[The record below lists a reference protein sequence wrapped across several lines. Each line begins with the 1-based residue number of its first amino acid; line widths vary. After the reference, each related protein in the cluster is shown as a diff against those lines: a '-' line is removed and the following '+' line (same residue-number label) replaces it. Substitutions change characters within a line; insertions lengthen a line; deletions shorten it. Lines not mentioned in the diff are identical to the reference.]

1 MKTKMHNGSRL
12 LSLLLAVV
20 LVFTLTVPALAAE
33 KPQDMNLRIAVMSD
47 LHYLSP
53 DMIAD
58 TEDFEHAFNSDR
70 KLLKESSSVLHEML
84 ERVRADKPDI
94 LLVSGDL
101 TKDGEQ
107 ECHAALAKQLQQLQ
121 QDVPGLKIYVI
132 NGNHDIRNYNAK
144 NFNTADGKAV
154 PATRTHPEDF
164 KRIYDFVYSDPT
176 VIATFTPAA
185 GNEAGSLSYVARPVE
200 GLTVIAMDTC
210 RYSSDNTSNGDDEHE
225 TSGAISADLEKW
237 VIEQTAAAKARGD
250 LVIGL
255 EHHGLVPHFDV
266 EPTILPMY
274 LVNGYERIAQEY
286 ADAGMSAV
294 FTGHMHAVDIAAMT
308 TKAGNTFYDIE
319 TGSALTYPCPIR
331 FVDLRRSTVGGE
343 TNTYMS
349 VSTKTHIGPI
359 NYTDPATGVAYVI
372 DDLTEYAREFGF
384 STAMLKTVAG
394 DFVKSFFG
402 KYLPNDTWP
411 VTKIIENIDKI
422 IEDVASIPVAEG
434 NNLLDFA
441 NWIYRCNLA
450 GEDDGNYPAWVQSGI
465 DQLKS
470 GALLDQV
477 LDIVAKDAFGR
488 GSVLFTKFQGLFTKY
503 LKSQLNDLLVKIVV
517 SMSVDNNCPDDND
530 KTILLEG
537 SNAQVRLLPVTG
549 SSAATTQAYVQGDTA
564 TVFLTSRQLRAA
576 TGAQSG
582 VAVTVDATDPAVG
595 TVVLAGRSIANACD
609 AGAAALQVKFR
620 SGTVTLDARALAAL
634 DLHKDVAVSLAS
646 GASLNAAQQRA
657 LGSQA
662 AAATLANA
670 SVLVDG
676 AAASCPAGSVR
687 AAVAVNAAND
697 LTAWSLADDGSI
709 SAVGGV
715 YDAGQQTYAFD
726 VVNGV
731 TAIARFPF
739 TDVVAGT
746 WYYGAAAYAYNNGL
760 FAGMTPTTFAPNAT
774 MTRAM
779 LVSVLWRLAGAPAP
793 KAPNTFVDV
802 PDGAWYTDAVTWA
815 AENGVVSGIGGSR
828 FDPSGFV
835 TREQTAEI
843 LYNYAHSKGYDV
855 SARADLTAFPDA
867 ASVSGWAE
875 EALSWANAAGLIN
888 GTVRDGQT
896 ILDPQGRRKKSRTQ
910 PATAIIGSGR
920 TYKGFLIKS
929 AAPAWAVSAQTTR
942 RQYRS

>member
-154 PATRTHPEDF
+154 PATRTEPEDF

-176 VIATFTPAA
+176 VLATFTPAEGNKA
-185 GNEAGSLSYVARPVE
+185 GGLSYVARPVE

-266 EPTILPMY
+266 QPTILPMY

-286 ADAGMSAV
+286 ADAGMSVV

-319 TGSALTYPCPIR
+319 TGSALTYPCPVR

-359 NYTDPATGVAYVI
+359 HYTDPATGVAYVI

-384 STAMLKTVAG
+384 TTAMLKTVAG
-394 DFVKSFFG
+394 DFIKSFFG

-411 VTKIIENIDKI
+411 VTKIVANIDQI
-422 IEDVASIPVAEG
+422 IDDVAAIPIAEG

-662 AAATLANA
+662 TAATLANA

-687 AAVAVNAAND
+687 AAVAVNAADD

-867 ASVSGWAE
+867 GSVSGWAE

-896 ILDPQGRRKKSRTQ
+896 ILDPQGSASR
-910 PATAIIGSGR
+910 
-920 TYKGFLIKS
+920 
-929 AAPAWAVSAQTTR
+929 AQVAMILMN
-942 RQYRS
+942 YVEHVVNA

>member
-154 PATRTHPEDF
+154 PATRTEPEDF

-176 VIATFTPAA
+176 VLATFTPAEGNKA
-185 GNEAGSLSYVARPVE
+185 GGLSYVARPVE

-266 EPTILPMY
+266 QPTILPMY

-286 ADAGMSAV
+286 ADAGMSVV

-319 TGSALTYPCPIR
+319 TGSALTYPCPVR

-359 NYTDPATGVAYVI
+359 HYTDPATGVAYVI

-384 STAMLKTVAG
+384 TTDMLKTVAG

-411 VTKIIENIDKI
+411 VTKIVANIDQI
-422 IEDVASIPVAEG
+422 IDDVAAVPIAEG

-687 AAVAVNAAND
+687 AAVAVNAADD

-709 SAVGGV
+709 SAVSGA

-896 ILDPQGRRKKSRTQ
+896 ILDPQGSASR
-910 PATAIIGSGR
+910 
-920 TYKGFLIKS
+920 
-929 AAPAWAVSAQTTR
+929 AQVAMILMN
-942 RQYRS
+942 YVEHVVNA

>member
-154 PATRTHPEDF
+154 PATRTEPEDF

-176 VIATFTPAA
+176 VLATFTPAEGNKA
-185 GNEAGSLSYVARPVE
+185 GGLSYVARPVE

-210 RYSSDNTSNGDDEHE
+210 RYSADNTSNGDDEHE

-266 EPTILPMY
+266 QPTILPMY

-286 ADAGMSAV
+286 ADAGMSVV

-319 TGSALTYPCPIR
+319 TGSALTYPCPVR

-359 NYTDPATGVAYVI
+359 HYTDPATGVAYVI

-384 STAMLKTVAG
+384 TTAMLKTVAG

-411 VTKIIENIDKI
+411 VTKIVANIDQI
-422 IEDVASIPVAEG
+422 IDDVAAVPIAEG

-687 AAVAVNAAND
+687 AAVAVNAADD

-896 ILDPQGRRKKSRTQ
+896 ILDPQGSASR
-910 PATAIIGSGR
+910 
-920 TYKGFLIKS
+920 
-929 AAPAWAVSAQTTR
+929 AQVAMILMN
-942 RQYRS
+942 YVEHVVNA

>member
-144 NFNTADGKAV
+144 NFNTPDGKAV
-154 PATRTHPEDF
+154 PATRTEPEDF
-164 KRIYDFVYSDPT
+164 KQIYDFVYSDPT
-176 VIATFTPAA
+176 VIATFTPAEGNKA
-185 GNEAGSLSYVARPVE
+185 GGLSYVARPVE

-266 EPTILPMY
+266 QPTILPMY

-286 ADAGMSAV
+286 ADAGMSVV

-308 TKAGNTFYDIE
+308 TAAGNTFYDIE
-319 TGSALTYPCPIR
+319 TGSALTYPCPVR

-359 NYTDPATGVAYVI
+359 HYTDPATGAAYVI

-384 STAMLKTVAG
+384 TTDMLKTVAG

-411 VTKIIENIDKI
+411 VTKIIANIDQI
-422 IEDVASIPVAEG
+422 IDDVAAVPIAEG

-634 DLHKDVAVSLAS
+634 DLHKDVAVSLAG

-687 AAVAVNAAND
+687 AAVAVNAADD

-709 SAVGGV
+709 SAVGGA

-731 TAIARFPF
+731 MAIARFPF

-855 SARADLTAFPDA
+855 SVRADLTVFPDA
-867 ASVSGWAE
+867 GSVSGWAE
-875 EALSWANAAGLIN
+875 KALSWANAAGLIN

-896 ILDPQGRRKKSRTQ
+896 ILDPQGSASR
-910 PATAIIGSGR
+910 
-920 TYKGFLIKS
+920 
-929 AAPAWAVSAQTTR
+929 AQVAMILMN
-942 RQYRS
+942 YVEHVVNA

>member
-164 KRIYDFVYSDPT
+164 KDIYDFVYSDPT
-176 VIATFTPAA
+176 VIATFTPAEGKKA
-185 GNEAGSLSYVARPVE
+185 GYMSYVARPVE
-200 GLTVIAMDTC
+200 GLTIIAMDTC
-210 RYSSDNTSNGDDEHE
+210 RYSVDNTDNGADEHE

-286 ADAGMSAV
+286 ADAGMSVV

-308 TKAGNTFYDIE
+308 TQAGNTLYDIE

-331 FVDLRRSTVGGE
+331 FVDLRRSTAGGE
-343 TNTYMS
+343 TSTCMS
-349 VSTKTHIGPI
+349 VSTKTHIGDI
-359 NYTDPATGVAYVI
+359 RYTDPATGTAHVI
-372 DDLTEYAREFGF
+372 DDLTEYARAFGF
-384 STAMLKTVAG
+384 TTDMLKTVAG

-411 VTKIIENIDKI
+411 VTKIVENIGQI
-422 IEDVASIPVAEG
+422 IDDVAAIPIAEG
-434 NNLLDFA
+434 NDLLDFA
-441 NWIYRCNLA
+441 NWIYQCNLA
-450 GEDDGNYPAWVQSGI
+450 GEDDGNYPAWVQSGVN
-465 DQLKS
+465 QLKS

-477 LDIVAKDAFGR
+477 LDIVARDAFGR

-537 SNAQVRLLPVTG
+537 SSAQVRLLPVSG
-549 SSAATTQAYVQGDTA
+549 SSAAATQAYVQDGTA
-564 TVFLTSRQLRAA
+564 TVFLTSRQLRTA
-576 TGAQSG
+576 TNAQSG
-582 VAVTVDATDPAVG
+582 ATVTVNATDPAVG
-595 TVVLAGRSIANACD
+595 TVVLSGRSIANARE
-609 AGAAALQVKFR
+609 AGVAALQVQFK
-620 SGTVTLDARALAAL
+620 SGTVAFDASALAAL
-634 DLHKDVAVSLAS
+634 DLHKDVTVSLAS
-646 GASLNAAQQRA
+646 GASLNAAQRRA
-657 LGSQA
+657 LGKQA
-662 AAATLANA
+662 DSA
-670 SVLVDG
+670 VL
-676 AAASCPAGSVR
+676 AAASVTVDGTAAKYPAGSVR
-687 AAVAVNAAND
+687 AAVAVNAADD
-697 LTAWSLADDGSI
+697 LTAWNLAEDGAI
-709 SAVGGV
+709 SALGGA
-715 YDAGQQTYAFD
+715 YNAAQQTYSFN

-731 TAIARFPF
+731 TALASFPF
-739 TDVVAGT
+739 TDVPAGA

-760 FAGMTPTTFAPNAT
+760 FSGASATTFAPDQTTN
-774 MTRAM
+774 RAM
-779 LVSVLWRLAGAPAP
+779 LVTVLWSLAGKPAP
-793 KAPNTFVDV
+793 KGVNTFSDV
-802 PDGAWYTDAVTWA
+802 PNGTWYTDAVTWA
-815 AENGVVSGIGGSR
+815 AENGVVTGVGGGR
-828 FDPSGFV
+828 FDPNGAV
-835 TREQTAEI
+835 TREQTALI

-855 SARADLTAFPDA
+855 SARADLSAFPDA
-867 ASVSGWAE
+867 GSVSGWAKD
-875 EALSWANAAGLIN
+875 ALSWANAAGLIQ
-888 GTVRDGQT
+888 GTVYGSRT
-896 ILDPQGRRKKSRTQ
+896 ILDPQGSASRAQ
-910 PATAIIGSGR
+910 VAAILRG
-920 TYKGFLIKS
+920 YVEHVVN
-929 AAPAWAVSAQTTR
+929 A
-942 RQYRS
+942 

>member
-121 QDVPGLKIYVI
+121 QDIPGLKIYVI

-144 NFNTADGKAV
+144 NFNTPDGKAV

-200 GLTVIAMDTC
+200 GLTIVAMDTC
-210 RYSSDNTSNGDDEHE
+210 RYSKENTSNGTDEHE

-319 TGSALTYPCPIR
+319 TGSALTYPCPVR
-331 FVDLRRSTVGGE
+331 FVDLRRTTVGGE

-359 NYTDPATGVAYVI
+359 HYTDPATGVAYVI

-384 STAMLKTVAG
+384 TTAMLKTVAG

-488 GSVLFTKFQGLFTKY
+488 GSVLLTKFQGLFTKY

-564 TVFLTSRQLRAA
+564 TVFLTSRQLRTA

-687 AAVAVNAAND
+687 AAVAVNAADD

-709 SAVGGV
+709 SAVGGA

-867 ASVSGWAE
+867 GSVSGWAE
-875 EALSWANAAGLIN
+875 KALSWANAAGLIN

-896 ILDPQGRRKKSRTQ
+896 ILDPQGSASR
-910 PATAIIGSGR
+910 
-920 TYKGFLIKS
+920 
-929 AAPAWAVSAQTTR
+929 AQVAMILMN
-942 RQYRS
+942 YVEHVVNA

>member
-154 PATRTHPEDF
+154 PATRTEPEDF
-164 KRIYDFVYSDPT
+164 KQIYDFVYSDPT
-176 VIATFTPAA
+176 VIATFTPAEGNKA
-185 GNEAGSLSYVARPVE
+185 GGLSYVARPVE

-266 EPTILPMY
+266 QPTILPMY

-286 ADAGMSAV
+286 ADAGMSVV

-308 TKAGNTFYDIE
+308 TAAGNTFYDIE
-319 TGSALTYPCPIR
+319 TGSALTYPCPVR

-359 NYTDPATGVAYVI
+359 HYTDPATGVAHVI

-384 STAMLKTVAG
+384 TTDMLKTVAG

-411 VTKIIENIDKI
+411 VTKIIANIDQI
-422 IEDVASIPVAEG
+422 IDDVAAIPIAEG

-517 SMSVDNNCPDDND
+517 SMSVDNSCSDDND

-687 AAVAVNAAND
+687 AAVAVNAADD

-709 SAVGGV
+709 SAVGGA

-855 SARADLTAFPDA
+855 SARADLTVFPDA
-867 ASVSGWAE
+867 GSVSGWAE
-875 EALSWANAAGLIN
+875 KALSWANAAGLIN

-896 ILDPQGRRKKSRTQ
+896 ILDPQGSASR
-910 PATAIIGSGR
+910 
-920 TYKGFLIKS
+920 
-929 AAPAWAVSAQTTR
+929 AQVAMILMN
-942 RQYRS
+942 YVEHVVNA

>member
-20 LVFTLTVPALAAE
+20 LVLTLTVPALAAE

-70 KLLKESSSVLHEML
+70 KLLKESSSVLREML

-107 ECHAALAKQLQQLQ
+107 ECHAALAKQLQQRQ
-121 QDVPGLKIYVI
+121 QDIPGLKIYVI

-144 NFNTADGKAV
+144 NFNTPDGKAV

-411 VTKIIENIDKI
+411 VTKIVANIDQI
-422 IEDVASIPVAEG
+422 IDDVAAVPIAEG

-450 GEDDGNYPAWVQSGI
+450 GEDDGNYPAWVQSGM
-465 DQLKS
+465 DQLRS

-488 GSVLFTKFQGLFTKY
+488 SSVLFTKFQGLFTKY
-503 LKSQLNDLLVKIVV
+503 LKGQLNDLLVKIVV

-564 TVFLTSRQLRAA
+564 TVFLTSRQLRTA

-662 AAATLANA
+662 ATATLANT

-687 AAVAVNAAND
+687 AAVAVNAADD

-709 SAVGGV
+709 SAVSGA

-896 ILDPQGRRKKSRTQ
+896 ILDPQGSASR
-910 PATAIIGSGR
+910 
-920 TYKGFLIKS
+920 
-929 AAPAWAVSAQTTR
+929 AQVAMILMN
-942 RQYRS
+942 YVEHVVNA

>member
-154 PATRTHPEDF
+154 PATRTEPEDF

-176 VIATFTPAA
+176 VLATFTPAEGNKA
-185 GNEAGSLSYVARPVE
+185 GGLSYVARPVE

-266 EPTILPMY
+266 QPTILPMY

-286 ADAGMSAV
+286 ADAGMSVV

-359 NYTDPATGVAYVI
+359 HYTDPATGVAHVI

-384 STAMLKTVAG
+384 TTAMLKTVAG
-394 DFVKSFFG
+394 DFIKSFFG

-411 VTKIIENIDKI
+411 VTKIIANIDQI
-422 IEDVASIPVAEG
+422 IDDVAAVPIAEG

-450 GEDDGNYPAWVQSGI
+450 GEDDGNYPAWVQSGV

-687 AAVAVNAAND
+687 AAVAVNAADD

-709 SAVGGV
+709 SAVGGA

-867 ASVSGWAE
+867 GSVSGWAE

-896 ILDPQGRRKKSRTQ
+896 ILDPQGSASR
-910 PATAIIGSGR
+910 
-920 TYKGFLIKS
+920 
-929 AAPAWAVSAQTTR
+929 AQVAMILMN
-942 RQYRS
+942 YVEHVVNA

>member
-58 TEDFEHAFNSDR
+58 TEDFEHALNSDR
-70 KLLKESSSVLHEML
+70 KLLKEGSSALREMFKQ
-84 ERVRADKPDI
+84 VRADKPDI

-154 PATRTHPEDF
+154 PATRTEPEDF

-176 VIATFTPAA
+176 VLATFTPAEGNKA
-185 GNEAGSLSYVARPVE
+185 GGLSYVARPVE

-237 VIEQTAAAKARGD
+237 VIEQTTAAKARGD

-266 EPTILPMY
+266 QPTILPMY

-286 ADAGMSAV
+286 ADAGMSVV

-319 TGSALTYPCPIR
+319 TGSALTYPCPVR

-359 NYTDPATGVAYVI
+359 HYTDPATGVAYVI

-384 STAMLKTVAG
+384 TTAMLKTVAG

-411 VTKIIENIDKI
+411 VTKIVANIDQI
-422 IEDVASIPVAEG
+422 IDDVAAVPIAEG

-687 AAVAVNAAND
+687 AAVAVNAADD

-709 SAVGGV
+709 SAVSGA

-867 ASVSGWAE
+867 GSVSGWAE

-896 ILDPQGRRKKSRTQ
+896 ILDPQGSASR
-910 PATAIIGSGR
+910 
-920 TYKGFLIKS
+920 
-929 AAPAWAVSAQTTR
+929 AQVAMILMN
-942 RQYRS
+942 YVEHVVNA

>member
-154 PATRTHPEDF
+154 PATRTEPEDF
-164 KRIYDFVYSDPT
+164 KQIYDFVYSDPT
-176 VIATFTPAA
+176 VIATFTPAEGNKA
-185 GNEAGSLSYVARPVE
+185 GGLSYVARPVE

-237 VIEQTAAAKARGD
+237 VIEQTTAAKARGD

-266 EPTILPMY
+266 QPTILPMY

-286 ADAGMSAV
+286 ADAGMSVV

-308 TKAGNTFYDIE
+308 TAAGNTFYDIE
-319 TGSALTYPCPIR
+319 TGSALTYPCPVR

-359 NYTDPATGVAYVI
+359 HYTDPATGVAYVI

-384 STAMLKTVAG
+384 TTAMLKTVAG

-411 VTKIIENIDKI
+411 VTKIVANIDQI
-422 IEDVASIPVAEG
+422 IDDVAAVPIAEG

-662 AAATLANA
+662 ATATLANA

-687 AAVAVNAAND
+687 AAVAVNAADD

-709 SAVGGV
+709 SAVGGA

-779 LVSVLWRLAGAPAP
+779 LVSVLWRLAGEPAP

-867 ASVSGWAE
+867 GSVSGWAE

-896 ILDPQGRRKKSRTQ
+896 ILDPQGSASR
-910 PATAIIGSGR
+910 
-920 TYKGFLIKS
+920 
-929 AAPAWAVSAQTTR
+929 AQVAMILMN
-942 RQYRS
+942 YVEHVVNA

>member
-154 PATRTHPEDF
+154 PATRTEPEDF

-176 VIATFTPAA
+176 VLATFTPAEGNKA
-185 GNEAGSLSYVARPVE
+185 GGLSYVARPVE

-210 RYSSDNTSNGDDEHE
+210 RYSADNTSNGDDEHE

-266 EPTILPMY
+266 QPTILPMY

-286 ADAGMSAV
+286 ADAGMSVV

-319 TGSALTYPCPIR
+319 TGSALTYPCPVR

-359 NYTDPATGVAYVI
+359 HYTDPATGVAYVI

-384 STAMLKTVAG
+384 TTAMLKTVAG

-411 VTKIIENIDKI
+411 VTKIIANIDQI
-422 IEDVASIPVAEG
+422 IDDVAAVPIAEG

-595 TVVLAGRSIANACD
+595 TVVLAGRSIANARD

-657 LGSQA
+657 LGSQV
-662 AAATLANA
+662 AAATLARA
-670 SVLVDG
+670 SVTVDG

-687 AAVAVNAAND
+687 AAVAVNAADD

-709 SAVGGV
+709 SAVGGA

-896 ILDPQGRRKKSRTQ
+896 ILDPQGSASR
-910 PATAIIGSGR
+910 
-920 TYKGFLIKS
+920 
-929 AAPAWAVSAQTTR
+929 AQVAMILMN
-942 RQYRS
+942 YVEHVVNA

>member
-154 PATRTHPEDF
+154 PATRTEPEDF
-164 KRIYDFVYSDPT
+164 KQIYDFVYSDPT
-176 VIATFTPAA
+176 VIATFTPVEGNKA
-185 GNEAGSLSYVARPVE
+185 GGLSYVARPVE
-200 GLTVIAMDTC
+200 GLTIIAMDTC

-266 EPTILPMY
+266 QPTILPMY

-286 ADAGMSAV
+286 ADAGMSVV

-308 TKAGNTFYDIE
+308 TAAGNTFYDIE
-319 TGSALTYPCPIR
+319 TGSALTYPCPVR

-384 STAMLKTVAG
+384 TTAMLKTVAG

-411 VTKIIENIDKI
+411 VTKIVANIDQI
-422 IEDVASIPVAEG
+422 IDDVAAIPIAEG

-662 AAATLANA
+662 ATATLANA

-687 AAVAVNAAND
+687 AAVAVNAADD

-709 SAVGGV
+709 SAVGGA

-779 LVSVLWRLAGAPAP
+779 LVSVLWRLAGEPAP

-896 ILDPQGRRKKSRTQ
+896 ILDPQGSASR
-910 PATAIIGSGR
+910 
-920 TYKGFLIKS
+920 
-929 AAPAWAVSAQTTR
+929 AQVAMILMN
-942 RQYRS
+942 YVEHVVNA

>member
-144 NFNTADGKAV
+144 NFNTPDGKAV

-319 TGSALTYPCPIR
+319 TGSALTYPCPVR

-359 NYTDPATGVAYVI
+359 HYTDPATGVAYVI

-384 STAMLKTVAG
+384 TTAMLKTVAG
-394 DFVKSFFG
+394 DFIKSFFG

-411 VTKIIENIDKI
+411 VTKIIANIDQI
-422 IEDVASIPVAEG
+422 IDDVAAVPIAEG

-450 GEDDGNYPAWVQSGI
+450 GEDDGNYPAWVQSGV

-687 AAVAVNAAND
+687 AAVAVNAADD

-709 SAVGGV
+709 SAVGGA

-779 LVSVLWRLAGAPAP
+779 LVSVLWRLAGEPAP

-896 ILDPQGRRKKSRTQ
+896 ILDPQGSASR
-910 PATAIIGSGR
+910 
-920 TYKGFLIKS
+920 
-929 AAPAWAVSAQTTR
+929 AQVAMILMN
-942 RQYRS
+942 YVEHVVNA

>member
-107 ECHAALAKQLQQLQ
+107 ECHAALAEQLQQLQ
-121 QDVPGLKIYVI
+121 QDIPGLKIYVI

-154 PATRTHPEDF
+154 PATRTEPEDF
-164 KRIYDFVYSDPT
+164 KQIYDFVYSDPT
-176 VIATFTPAA
+176 VIATFTPAEGNKA
-185 GNEAGSLSYVARPVE
+185 GGLSYVARPVE
-200 GLTVIAMDTC
+200 GLTIIAMDTC

-266 EPTILPMY
+266 QPTILPMY

-286 ADAGMSAV
+286 ADAGMSVV

-319 TGSALTYPCPIR
+319 TGSALTYPCPVR

-359 NYTDPATGVAYVI
+359 HYTDPATGVAYVI

-384 STAMLKTVAG
+384 TTDMLKTVAG
-394 DFVKSFFG
+394 DFIKSFFG

-411 VTKIIENIDKI
+411 VTKIIANIDQI
-422 IEDVASIPVAEG
+422 IDDVAAIPIAEG

-634 DLHKDVAVSLAS
+634 DLHKDVAVSLAG

-687 AAVAVNAAND
+687 AAVAVNAADD

-709 SAVGGV
+709 SAVGGA
-715 YDAGQQTYAFD
+715 YDARQQTYAFD

-760 FAGMTPTTFAPNAT
+760 FAGMTPTIFAPNAT

-779 LVSVLWRLAGAPAP
+779 LVSVLWRLAGEPAP

-815 AENGVVSGIGGSR
+815 AENGVVFGIGGSR

-867 ASVSGWAE
+867 GSVSGWAE

-896 ILDPQGRRKKSRTQ
+896 ILDPQGSASR
-910 PATAIIGSGR
+910 
-920 TYKGFLIKS
+920 
-929 AAPAWAVSAQTTR
+929 AQVAMILMN
-942 RQYRS
+942 YVEHVVNA

>member
-70 KLLKESSSVLHEML
+70 KLLKESSSVLREML

-121 QDVPGLKIYVI
+121 QDIPGLKIYVI

-266 EPTILPMY
+266 QPTILPMY

-286 ADAGMSAV
+286 ADAGMSVV

-319 TGSALTYPCPIR
+319 TGSALTYPCPVR

-359 NYTDPATGVAYVI
+359 HYTDPATGVAHVI

-384 STAMLKTVAG
+384 TTAMLKTVAG
-394 DFVKSFFG
+394 DFIKSFFG

-422 IEDVASIPVAEG
+422 IDDVAAVPIAEG

-687 AAVAVNAAND
+687 AAVAVNAADD

-709 SAVGGV
+709 SAVGGA

-779 LVSVLWRLAGAPAP
+779 LVSVLWRLAGEPAP

-867 ASVSGWAE
+867 GSVSGWAE

-896 ILDPQGRRKKSRTQ
+896 ILDPQGSASR
-910 PATAIIGSGR
+910 
-920 TYKGFLIKS
+920 
-929 AAPAWAVSAQTTR
+929 AQVAMILMN
-942 RQYRS
+942 YVEHVVNA

>member
-121 QDVPGLKIYVI
+121 QDIPGLKIYVI

-144 NFNTADGKAV
+144 NFNAPDGKAV

-200 GLTVIAMDTC
+200 GLTIVAMDTC

-286 ADAGMSAV
+286 ADAGMSVV

-308 TKAGNTFYDIE
+308 TAAGNTFYDIE
-319 TGSALTYPCPIR
+319 TGSALTYPCPVR

-359 NYTDPATGVAYVI
+359 HYTDPATGVAYVI

-384 STAMLKTVAG
+384 TTAMLKTVAG
-394 DFVKSFFG
+394 DFIKSFFG
-402 KYLPNDTWP
+402 KCLPNDTWP
-411 VTKIIENIDKI
+411 VTKIIANIDQI
-422 IEDVASIPVAEG
+422 IDDVAAVPIAEG

-687 AAVAVNAAND
+687 AAVAVNAADD

-709 SAVGGV
+709 SAVGGA

-875 EALSWANAAGLIN
+875 KALSWANAAGLIN

-896 ILDPQGRRKKSRTQ
+896 ILDPQGSASR
-910 PATAIIGSGR
+910 
-920 TYKGFLIKS
+920 
-929 AAPAWAVSAQTTR
+929 AQVAMILMN
-942 RQYRS
+942 YVEHVVNA

>member
-70 KLLKESSSVLHEML
+70 KLLKESSSVLREML

-154 PATRTHPEDF
+154 PATRTEPEDF

-176 VIATFTPAA
+176 VLATFTPAEGNKA
-185 GNEAGSLSYVARPVE
+185 GGLSYVARPVE

-266 EPTILPMY
+266 QPTILPMY

-286 ADAGMSAV
+286 ADAGMSVV

-319 TGSALTYPCPIR
+319 TGSALTYPCPVR

-359 NYTDPATGVAYVI
+359 HYTDPATGVAYVI

-384 STAMLKTVAG
+384 TTAMLKTVAG

-411 VTKIIENIDKI
+411 VTKIVANIDQI
-422 IEDVASIPVAEG
+422 IDDVAAIPIAEG

-646 GASLNAAQQRA
+646 GASLNAVQQRA

-662 AAATLANA
+662 ATATLANA

-687 AAVAVNAAND
+687 AAVAVNAADD

-709 SAVGGV
+709 SAVGGA

-774 MTRAM
+774 MTRGM
-779 LVSVLWRLAGAPAP
+779 LVSVLWRLAGEPAP
-793 KAPNTFVDV
+793 KTPNTFVDV

-815 AENGVVSGIGGSR
+815 AENGVASGIGGSR

-867 ASVSGWAE
+867 GSVSGWAE
-875 EALSWANAAGLIN
+875 EALSWANAADLIN

-896 ILDPQGRRKKSRTQ
+896 ILDPQGSASR
-910 PATAIIGSGR
+910 
-920 TYKGFLIKS
+920 
-929 AAPAWAVSAQTTR
+929 AQVAMILMN
-942 RQYRS
+942 YVEHVVNA

>member
-1 MKTKMHNGSRL
+1 MNHSKRIGSRL
-12 LSLLLAVV
+12 LSLLLAVALV
-20 LVFTLTVPALAAE
+20 LALSVPAFAA
-33 KPQDMNLRIAVMSD
+33 QDSHSGADTGTLKIAVMSD
-47 LHYLSP
+47 DHYLSP
-53 DMIAD
+53 SMIRDTAD
-58 TEDFEHAFNSDR
+58 YTTALNSDR
-70 KLLKESSSVLHEML
+70 KMFAESDAILRTML
-84 ERVRADKPDI
+84 DAVRQDKPDV
-94 LLVSGDL
+94 LLISGDL

-107 ECHAALAKQLQQLQ
+107 ECHKALAKALQQLQ
-121 QDVPGLKIYVI
+121 RDVPGLKVYVI
-132 NGNHDIRNYNAK
+132 NGNHDIRNADAL

-154 PATRTHPEDF
+154 PATRTDPEDF
-164 KRIYDFVYSDPT
+164 KRIYDFIYSDPT
-176 VIATFTPAA
+176 VIATYTPPA
-185 GNEAGSLSYVARPVE
+185 GKEAGGLSYVARPADGYTLV
-200 GLTVIAMDTC
+200 VIDTG
-210 RYSSDNTSNGDDEHE
+210 RYSSDNTSTGKNEHE
-225 TSGAISADLEKW
+225 TSGAISADLEQW
-237 VIEQTAAAKARGD
+237 VIDQIKAAKARGD
-250 LVIGL
+250 VVLGMQ
-255 EHHGLVPHFDV
+255 HHGLVAHFDV
-266 EPTILPMY
+266 QPTILPMY
-274 LVNGYERIAQEY
+274 LVNDYERLSQEY
-286 ADAGMSAV
+286 ADAGMSV
-294 FTGHMHAVDIAAMT
+294 MFTGHSHAVDIASAT
-308 TKAGNTFYDIE
+308 TVAGNTIYDIE
-319 TGSALTYPCPIR
+319 TGSGLTYPSPLR
-331 FVDLRRSTVGGE
+331 FVELRRSADATV
-343 TNTYMS
+343 
-349 VSTKTHIGPI
+349 VSTGVRTHFGPI
-359 NYTDPATGVAYVI
+359 HYTDPLTGTAKTI
-372 DDLTEYAREFGF
+372 DDLTEYGRAHGF
-384 STAMLKTVAG
+384 TTDMLKTVAG
-394 DFVKSFFG
+394 SFVKSFFG
-402 KYLPNDTWP
+402 KFLPNDTWP
-411 VTKIIENIDKI
+411 VTKIIANIDQI
-422 IEDVASIPVAEG
+422 IDDVAAVPIAEG

-441 NWIYRCNLA
+441 NWIYQCNLA
-450 GEDDGNYPAWVQSGI
+450 GEDDGNYPAWVQSGV

-477 LDIVAKDAFGR
+477 LDIVARDTFGC
-488 GSVLFTKFQGLFTKY
+488 GSVLFTKFQGLFTRY

-517 SMSVDNNCPDDND
+517 SMSVDNNCADDND
-530 KTILLEG
+530 MTFLIANSG
-537 SNAQVRLLPVTG
+537 DAQIRLLPVSG
-549 SSAATTQAYVQGDTA
+549 SSAATTQAYVQGSTA

-634 DLHKDVAVSLAS
+634 DLHKDVAVSLT

-657 LGSQA
+657 LGTQA
-662 AAATLANA
+662 GSAVLANA

-687 AAVAVNAAND
+687 AAVAVNAADD

-709 SAVGGV
+709 SAVGGA

-779 LVSVLWRLAGAPAP
+779 LVSVLWRLAGEPAP

-867 ASVSGWAE
+867 GSVSGWAE

-896 ILDPQGRRKKSRTQ
+896 ILDPQGSASR
-910 PATAIIGSGR
+910 
-920 TYKGFLIKS
+920 
-929 AAPAWAVSAQTTR
+929 AQVAMILMN
-942 RQYRS
+942 YVEHVVNA

>member
-154 PATRTHPEDF
+154 PATRTEPEDF
-164 KRIYDFVYSDPT
+164 KQIYDFVYSDPT
-176 VIATFTPAA
+176 VLATFTPAEGNKA
-185 GNEAGSLSYVARPVE
+185 GGLSYVARPVE

-266 EPTILPMY
+266 QPTILPMY

-286 ADAGMSAV
+286 ADAGMSVV

-308 TKAGNTFYDIE
+308 TATGNTFYDIE
-319 TGSALTYPCPIR
+319 TGSALTYPCPVR
-331 FVDLRRSTVGGE
+331 FVDLRRTTVGGE

-359 NYTDPATGVAYVI
+359 HYTDPATGVAYVI

-384 STAMLKTVAG
+384 TTAMLKTVAG
-394 DFVKSFFG
+394 DFIKSFFG

-411 VTKIIENIDKI
+411 VTKIVANIDQI
-422 IEDVASIPVAEG
+422 IDDVAAVPIAEG

-620 SGTVTLDARALAAL
+620 SGMVTLDARALAAL

-662 AAATLANA
+662 ATATLANA

-687 AAVAVNAAND
+687 AAVAVNAADD

-709 SAVGGV
+709 SAVGGA

-779 LVSVLWRLAGAPAP
+779 LVSVLWRLAGEPAP

-867 ASVSGWAE
+867 GSVSGWAE

-896 ILDPQGRRKKSRTQ
+896 ILDPQGSASR
-910 PATAIIGSGR
+910 
-920 TYKGFLIKS
+920 
-929 AAPAWAVSAQTTR
+929 AQVAMILMN
-942 RQYRS
+942 YVEHVVNA

>member
-58 TEDFEHAFNSDR
+58 TEDFEHALNSDR

-121 QDVPGLKIYVI
+121 QDIPGLKIYVI

-154 PATRTHPEDF
+154 LATRTEPEDF

-176 VIATFTPAA
+176 VIATFTPAEGNKA
-185 GNEAGSLSYVARPVE
+185 GGLSYVARPVE

-210 RYSSDNTSNGDDEHE
+210 RYSSDNTSIGDDEHE

-286 ADAGMSAV
+286 ADAGMSVV

-308 TKAGNTFYDIE
+308 TAAGNTFYDIE
-319 TGSALTYPCPIR
+319 TGSALTYPCPVR

-359 NYTDPATGVAYVI
+359 HYTDPATGVAYVI

-384 STAMLKTVAG
+384 TTDMLKTVAG

-411 VTKIIENIDKI
+411 VTKIIANIDQI
-422 IEDVASIPVAEG
+422 IDDVAAVPIAEG

-662 AAATLANA
+662 ATATLANA

-687 AAVAVNAAND
+687 AAVAVNAADD

-709 SAVGGV
+709 SAVGGA

-779 LVSVLWRLAGAPAP
+779 LVSVLWRLAGEPAP

-867 ASVSGWAE
+867 GSVSGWAE

-896 ILDPQGRRKKSRTQ
+896 ILDPQGSASR
-910 PATAIIGSGR
+910 
-920 TYKGFLIKS
+920 
-929 AAPAWAVSAQTTR
+929 AQVAMILMN
-942 RQYRS
+942 YVEHVVNA

>member
-154 PATRTHPEDF
+154 PATRTEPEDF

-176 VIATFTPAA
+176 VLATFTPAEGNKA
-185 GNEAGSLSYVARPVE
+185 GGLSYVARPVE

-210 RYSSDNTSNGDDEHE
+210 RYSADNTSNGDDEHE

-266 EPTILPMY
+266 QPTILPMY

-286 ADAGMSAV
+286 ADAGMSVV

-308 TKAGNTFYDIE
+308 TKAGNTLYDIE
-319 TGSALTYPCPIR
+319 TGSALTYPCPVR

-359 NYTDPATGVAYVI
+359 HYTDPATGVAYVI

-384 STAMLKTVAG
+384 TTAMLKTVAG

-411 VTKIIENIDKI
+411 VTKIIANIDQI
-422 IEDVASIPVAEG
+422 IDDVAAVPIAEG

-687 AAVAVNAAND
+687 AAVAVNAADD
-697 LTAWSLADDGSI
+697 LTAWSHADDGSI
-709 SAVGGV
+709 SAVSGA

-896 ILDPQGRRKKSRTQ
+896 ILDPQGSASR
-910 PATAIIGSGR
+910 
-920 TYKGFLIKS
+920 
-929 AAPAWAVSAQTTR
+929 AQVAMILMN
-942 RQYRS
+942 YVEHVVNA

>member
-121 QDVPGLKIYVI
+121 QDIPGLKIYVI

-144 NFNTADGKAV
+144 NFNTPDGKAV
-154 PATRTHPEDF
+154 PATRTEPEDF
-164 KRIYDFVYSDPT
+164 KQIYDFVYSDPT
-176 VIATFTPAA
+176 VIATFTPAEGNKA
-185 GNEAGSLSYVARPVE
+185 GGLSYVARPVE

-210 RYSSDNTSNGDDEHE
+210 RYSSDNTSIGDDEHE

-266 EPTILPMY
+266 QPTILPMY

-286 ADAGMSAV
+286 ADAGMSVV

-308 TKAGNTFYDIE
+308 TAAGNTFYDIE
-319 TGSALTYPCPIR
+319 TGSALTYPCPVR

-359 NYTDPATGVAYVI
+359 HYTDPATGVAYVI

-384 STAMLKTVAG
+384 TTDMLKTVAG
-394 DFVKSFFG
+394 DFIKSFFG
-402 KYLPNDTWP
+402 KYLPNNTWP
-411 VTKIIENIDKI
+411 VTKIIANIDQI
-422 IEDVASIPVAEG
+422 IDDVAAIPIAEG

-634 DLHKDVAVSLAS
+634 DLHKDVTVSLAS

-687 AAVAVNAAND
+687 AAVAVNAADD

-709 SAVGGV
+709 SAVGGA

-779 LVSVLWRLAGAPAP
+779 LVSVLWRLAGEPAP

-867 ASVSGWAE
+867 GSVSGWAE

-896 ILDPQGRRKKSRTQ
+896 ILDPQGSASR
-910 PATAIIGSGR
+910 
-920 TYKGFLIKS
+920 
-929 AAPAWAVSAQTTR
+929 AQVAMILMN
-942 RQYRS
+942 YVEHVVNA

>member
-70 KLLKESSSVLHEML
+70 KLLKESSSVLREML

-154 PATRTHPEDF
+154 PATRTEPEDF

-176 VIATFTPAA
+176 VLATFTPAEGNKA
-185 GNEAGSLSYVARPVE
+185 GGLSYVARPVE

-266 EPTILPMY
+266 QPTILPMY

-286 ADAGMSAV
+286 ADAGMSVV

-319 TGSALTYPCPIR
+319 TGSALTYPCPVR

-359 NYTDPATGVAYVI
+359 HYTDPATGVAYVI

-384 STAMLKTVAG
+384 TTAMLKTVAG

-411 VTKIIENIDKI
+411 VTKIVANIDQI
-422 IEDVASIPVAEG
+422 IDDVAAIPIAEG

-530 KTILLEG
+530 KTILLES

-564 TVFLTSRQLRAA
+564 TVFLTSRQLRTA
-576 TGAQSG
+576 TDAQSD

-595 TVVLAGRSIANACD
+595 TVVLASRSIANARD

-620 SGTVTLDARALAAL
+620 SGTVTLDARALATL
-634 DLHKDVAVSLAS
+634 DLHKDVAVSLAG

-687 AAVAVNAAND
+687 AAVAVNAADD

-709 SAVGGV
+709 SAVGGA

-779 LVSVLWRLAGAPAP
+779 LVSVLWRLAGEPAP

-867 ASVSGWAE
+867 GSVSGWAE

-896 ILDPQGRRKKSRTQ
+896 ILDPQGSASR
-910 PATAIIGSGR
+910 
-920 TYKGFLIKS
+920 
-929 AAPAWAVSAQTTR
+929 AQVAMILMN
-942 RQYRS
+942 YVEHVVNA

>member
-1 MKTKMHNGSRL
+1 MKTRMHNGSRL

-20 LVFTLTVPALAAE
+20 LVFTLTVPALAAD

-58 TEDFEHAFNSDR
+58 TADFEHALNSDR
-70 KLLKESSSVLHEML
+70 KLLKESSAILYEKF
-84 ERVRADKPDI
+84 EQVRADKPDI

-154 PATRTHPEDF
+154 PATRTEPEDF

-176 VIATFTPAA
+176 VIATFTPAEGNKA
-185 GNEAGSLSYVARPVE
+185 GGLSYVARPVE

-266 EPTILPMY
+266 QPTILPMY

-286 ADAGMSAV
+286 ADAGMSVV

-319 TGSALTYPCPIR
+319 TGSALTYPCPVR

-359 NYTDPATGVAYVI
+359 HYTDPATGVAYVI

-384 STAMLKTVAG
+384 TTAMLKTVAG

-411 VTKIIENIDKI
+411 VTKIVANIDQI
-422 IEDVASIPVAEG
+422 IDDVAAVPIAEG

-595 TVVLAGRSIANACD
+595 TVILAGRSIANACD

-687 AAVAVNAAND
+687 AAVAVNAADD

-709 SAVGGV
+709 SAVSGA

-867 ASVSGWAE
+867 GSVSGWAE

-896 ILDPQGRRKKSRTQ
+896 ILDPQGSASR
-910 PATAIIGSGR
+910 
-920 TYKGFLIKS
+920 
-929 AAPAWAVSAQTTR
+929 AQVAMILMN
-942 RQYRS
+942 YVEHVVNA

>member
-144 NFNTADGKAV
+144 NFNTPDGKAV
-154 PATRTHPEDF
+154 PATRTEPEDF
-164 KRIYDFVYSDPT
+164 KQIYDFVYSDPT
-176 VIATFTPAA
+176 VIATFTPAEGNKA
-185 GNEAGSLSYVARPVE
+185 GGLSYVARPVE
-200 GLTVIAMDTC
+200 GLTIIAMDTC
-210 RYSSDNTSNGDDEHE
+210 RYSKENTSNGDDEHE

-266 EPTILPMY
+266 QPTILPMY

-286 ADAGMSAV
+286 ADAGMSVV

-308 TKAGNTFYDIE
+308 TAAGNTFYDIE
-319 TGSALTYPCPIR
+319 TGSALTYPCPVR

-359 NYTDPATGVAYVI
+359 HYTDPATGVAYVI

-384 STAMLKTVAG
+384 TTDMLKTVAG
-394 DFVKSFFG
+394 DFIKSFFG

-411 VTKIIENIDKI
+411 VTKIIANIDQI
-422 IEDVASIPVAEG
+422 IDDVAAVPIAEG

-549 SSAATTQAYVQGDTA
+549 SSAAITQAYVQGDTA
-564 TVFLTSRQLRAA
+564 TVFLTSRQLRTA

-634 DLHKDVAVSLAS
+634 DLHKDVAVSLAG

-662 AAATLANA
+662 ATATLANA

-687 AAVAVNAAND
+687 AAVAVNAADD

-709 SAVGGV
+709 SAVGGA

-779 LVSVLWRLAGAPAP
+779 LVSVLWRLAGEPAP

-867 ASVSGWAE
+867 GSVSGWAE

-896 ILDPQGRRKKSRTQ
+896 ILDPQGSASR
-910 PATAIIGSGR
+910 
-920 TYKGFLIKS
+920 
-929 AAPAWAVSAQTTR
+929 AQVAMILMN
-942 RQYRS
+942 YVEHVVNA

>member
-154 PATRTHPEDF
+154 PATRTEPEDF

-176 VIATFTPAA
+176 VIATFTPAEGNKA
-185 GNEAGSLSYVARPVE
+185 GGLSYVARPVE

-210 RYSSDNTSNGDDEHE
+210 RYSSDNTSIGDDEHE

-266 EPTILPMY
+266 QPTILPMY

-286 ADAGMSAV
+286 ADAGMSVV

-308 TKAGNTFYDIE
+308 TASGNTFYDIE
-319 TGSALTYPCPIR
+319 TGSALTYPCPVR

-359 NYTDPATGVAYVI
+359 HYTDPATGVAYVI

-384 STAMLKTVAG
+384 TTAMLKTVAG

-411 VTKIIENIDKI
+411 VTKIVANIDQI
-422 IEDVASIPVAEG
+422 IDDVAAIPIAEG

-450 GEDDGNYPAWVQSGI
+450 GEDDGNYPAWVQSGV

-662 AAATLANA
+662 ATATLANA

-687 AAVAVNAAND
+687 AAVAVNAADD

-709 SAVGGV
+709 SAVGGA

-779 LVSVLWRLAGAPAP
+779 LVSVLWRLAGEPAP

-867 ASVSGWAE
+867 GSVSGWAE

-896 ILDPQGRRKKSRTQ
+896 ILDPQGSASR
-910 PATAIIGSGR
+910 
-920 TYKGFLIKS
+920 
-929 AAPAWAVSAQTTR
+929 AQVAMILMN
-942 RQYRS
+942 YVEHVVNA

>member
-121 QDVPGLKIYVI
+121 QDIPGLKIYVI

-144 NFNTADGKAV
+144 NFNTPDGKAV

-384 STAMLKTVAG
+384 TTAMLKTVAG

-411 VTKIIENIDKI
+411 VTKIVANIDQI
-422 IEDVASIPVAEG
+422 IDDVAAVPIAEG

-477 LDIVAKDAFGR
+477 LNIVAKDAFGR

-549 SSAATTQAYVQGDTA
+549 SSVATTQAYVQGDTA

-687 AAVAVNAAND
+687 AAVAVNAADD
-697 LTAWSLADDGSI
+697 LTAWSLAENGTI
-709 SAVGGV
+709 SAVGGA

-779 LVSVLWRLAGAPAP
+779 LVSVLWRLAGEPAP
-793 KAPNTFVDV
+793 KTPNTFVDV

-867 ASVSGWAE
+867 GSVSGWAE

-896 ILDPQGRRKKSRTQ
+896 ILDPQGSASR
-910 PATAIIGSGR
+910 
-920 TYKGFLIKS
+920 
-929 AAPAWAVSAQTTR
+929 AQVAMILMN
-942 RQYRS
+942 YVEHVVNA

>member
-20 LVFTLTVPALAAE
+20 LVLTLTVPALAAE

-70 KLLKESSSVLHEML
+70 KLLKESSSVLREML

-121 QDVPGLKIYVI
+121 QDIPGLKIYVI

-144 NFNTADGKAV
+144 NFNTPDGKAV

-200 GLTVIAMDTC
+200 GLTIVAMDTC
-210 RYSSDNTSNGDDEHE
+210 RYSKENTSNGTDEHE

-411 VTKIIENIDKI
+411 VTKIVANIDQI
-422 IEDVASIPVAEG
+422 IDDVAAVPIAEG

-450 GEDDGNYPAWVQSGI
+450 GEDDGNYPAWVQSGM
-465 DQLKS
+465 DQLRS

-488 GSVLFTKFQGLFTKY
+488 SSVLFTKFQGLFTKY
-503 LKSQLNDLLVKIVV
+503 LKGQLNDLLVKIVV

-657 LGSQA
+657 LGTQA
-662 AAATLANA
+662 ATATLANA

-687 AAVAVNAAND
+687 AAVAVNAADD

-709 SAVGGV
+709 SAVGGA

-779 LVSVLWRLAGAPAP
+779 LVSVLWRLAGEPAP

-843 LYNYAHSKGYDV
+843 LYNYAHGKGYDV

-867 ASVSGWAE
+867 ASVSGWAKN
-875 EALSWANAAGLIN
+875 ALSWANAAGLIN

-896 ILDPQGRRKKSRTQ
+896 ILDPQGSASR
-910 PATAIIGSGR
+910 
-920 TYKGFLIKS
+920 
-929 AAPAWAVSAQTTR
+929 AQVAMILMN
-942 RQYRS
+942 YVEHVVNA

>member
-121 QDVPGLKIYVI
+121 QDIPGLKIYVI

-144 NFNTADGKAV
+144 NFNTPDGKAV

-488 GSVLFTKFQGLFTKY
+488 GSVLLTKFQGLFTKY
-503 LKSQLNDLLVKIVV
+503 LKGQLNDLLVKIVV

-662 AAATLANA
+662 ATATLANA

-687 AAVAVNAAND
+687 AAVAVNAADD

-709 SAVGGV
+709 SAVAGA

-896 ILDPQGRRKKSRTQ
+896 ILDPQGSASR
-910 PATAIIGSGR
+910 
-920 TYKGFLIKS
+920 
-929 AAPAWAVSAQTTR
+929 AQVAMILMN
-942 RQYRS
+942 YVEHVVNA

>member
-154 PATRTHPEDF
+154 PATRTEPEDF

-176 VIATFTPAA
+176 VLATFTPAEGNKA
-185 GNEAGSLSYVARPVE
+185 GGLSYVARPVE

-266 EPTILPMY
+266 QPTILPMY

-286 ADAGMSAV
+286 ADAGMSVV

-319 TGSALTYPCPIR
+319 TGSALTYPCPVR

-359 NYTDPATGVAYVI
+359 HYTDPATGVAYVI

-384 STAMLKTVAG
+384 TTAMLKTVAG

-411 VTKIIENIDKI
+411 VTKIVANIDQI
-422 IEDVASIPVAEG
+422 IDDVAAVPIAEG

-687 AAVAVNAAND
+687 AAVAVNAADD

-709 SAVGGV
+709 SAVGGA

-896 ILDPQGRRKKSRTQ
+896 ILDPQGSASR
-910 PATAIIGSGR
+910 
-920 TYKGFLIKS
+920 
-929 AAPAWAVSAQTTR
+929 AQVAMILMN
-942 RQYRS
+942 YVEHVVNA

>member
-1 MKTKMHNGSRL
+1 MNHSKRIGSRL
-12 LSLLLAVV
+12 LSLLLAVALV
-20 LVFTLTVPALAAE
+20 LALSVPAFAA
-33 KPQDMNLRIAVMSD
+33 QDSHSGADTGTLKIAVMSD
-47 LHYLSP
+47 DHYLSP
-53 DMIAD
+53 SMIRDTAD
-58 TEDFEHAFNSDR
+58 YTTALNSDR
-70 KLLKESSSVLHEML
+70 KMFAESDAILRTML
-84 ERVRADKPDI
+84 DAVRQDKPDV
-94 LLVSGDL
+94 LLISGDL

-107 ECHAALAKQLQQLQ
+107 ECHKALAKALQQLQ
-121 QDVPGLKIYVI
+121 RDVPGLKVYVI
-132 NGNHDIRNYNAK
+132 NGNHDIRNADAL

-154 PATRTHPEDF
+154 PATRTDPEDF
-164 KRIYDFVYSDPT
+164 KRIYDFIYSDPT
-176 VIATFTPAA
+176 VIATYTPPA
-185 GNEAGSLSYVARPVE
+185 GKEAGGLSYVARPAD
-200 GLTVIAMDTC
+200 GYTLIAIDTG
-210 RYSSDNTSNGDDEHE
+210 RYSSDNTSTGKNEHE
-225 TSGAISADLEKW
+225 TSGAISAELEQW
-237 VIEQTAAAKARGD
+237 VIAQIKAAKARGD
-250 LVIGL
+250 VVLGMQ
-255 EHHGLVPHFDV
+255 HHGLIAHFDV
-266 EPTILPMY
+266 QPTILPMY
-274 LVNGYERIAQEY
+274 LVNNYEQLTQEY
-286 ADAGMSAV
+286 ADAGMSV
-294 FTGHMHAVDIAAMT
+294 MFTGHSHAVDIASAT
-308 TKAGNTFYDIE
+308 TAAGNTIYDIE
-319 TGSALTYPCPIR
+319 TGSGLTYPSPLR
-331 FVDLRRSTVGGE
+331 FVELRRSADATV
-343 TNTYMS
+343 
-349 VSTKTHIGPI
+349 VSTGVRTHFGPVR
-359 NYTDPATGVAYVI
+359 YTDPLTGTAKTI
-372 DDLTEYAREFGF
+372 DDLTEYGRAHGF
-384 STAMLKTVAG
+384 TTDMLKTVAG
-394 DFVKSFFG
+394 SFVKSFFG
-402 KYLPNDTWP
+402 KFLPNDTWP
-411 VTKIIENIDKI
+411 VTKIIANIDQI
-422 IEDVASIPVAEG
+422 IDDVAAVPIAEG
-434 NNLLDFA
+434 NDLLDFA
-441 NWIYRCNLA
+441 NWIYQCNLA
-450 GEDDGNYPAWVQSGI
+450 GEDDGNYPAWVQSGV
-465 DQLKS
+465 DRLKS

-477 LDIVAKDAFGR
+477 LDIVAEDTFGC
-488 GSVLFTKFQGLFTKY
+488 GSVLFTKFQGLFTRY

-530 KTILLEG
+530 MTFLIANSG
-537 SNAQVRLLPVTG
+537 DAQVRLLPVTG
-549 SSAATTQAYVQGDTA
+549 SSAANTQAYVQGDTA

-576 TGAQSG
+576 TDAQSG

-595 TVVLAGRSIANACD
+595 TVVLASRSIANARD

-634 DLHKDVAVSLAS
+634 DLHKDVAVSLAG

-687 AAVAVNAAND
+687 AAVAVNAADD

-709 SAVGGV
+709 SAVGGA

-731 TAIARFPF
+731 MAIARFPF

-855 SARADLTAFPDA
+855 SVRADLTVFPDA
-867 ASVSGWAE
+867 GSVSGWAE
-875 EALSWANAAGLIN
+875 KALSWANAAGLIN

-896 ILDPQGRRKKSRTQ
+896 ILDPQGSASR
-910 PATAIIGSGR
+910 
-920 TYKGFLIKS
+920 
-929 AAPAWAVSAQTTR
+929 AQVAMILMN
-942 RQYRS
+942 YVEHVVNV

>member
-154 PATRTHPEDF
+154 PATRTEPEDF

-176 VIATFTPAA
+176 VLATFTPAEGNKA
-185 GNEAGSLSYVARPVE
+185 GGLSYVARPVE

-266 EPTILPMY
+266 QPTILPMY

-286 ADAGMSAV
+286 ADAGMSVV

-319 TGSALTYPCPIR
+319 TGSALTYPCPVR

-359 NYTDPATGVAYVI
+359 HYTDPATGVAYVI

-384 STAMLKTVAG
+384 TTAMLKTVAG
-394 DFVKSFFG
+394 DFIKSFFG

-411 VTKIIENIDKI
+411 VTKIVANIDQI
-422 IEDVASIPVAEG
+422 IDDVAAIPIAEG

-595 TVVLAGRSIANACD
+595 TVVLAGRSIANARD

-634 DLHKDVAVSLAS
+634 DLHKDVAVSLAG

-687 AAVAVNAAND
+687 AAVAVNAADD

-709 SAVGGV
+709 SAVGGA

-843 LYNYAHSKGYDV
+843 LYNYAHNKGYDV

-896 ILDPQGRRKKSRTQ
+896 ILDPQGSASR
-910 PATAIIGSGR
+910 
-920 TYKGFLIKS
+920 
-929 AAPAWAVSAQTTR
+929 AQVAMILMN
-942 RQYRS
+942 YVEHVVNA

>member
-70 KLLKESSSVLHEML
+70 KLLKESSSVLREML

-121 QDVPGLKIYVI
+121 QDIPGLKIYVI

-144 NFNTADGKAV
+144 NFNTPDGKAV

-200 GLTVIAMDTC
+200 GLTIVAMDTC
-210 RYSSDNTSNGDDEHE
+210 RYSKENTSNGTDEHE

-411 VTKIIENIDKI
+411 VTKIIANIDQI
-422 IEDVASIPVAEG
+422 IDDVAAVPIAEG

-450 GEDDGNYPAWVQSGI
+450 GEDDGNYPAWVQSGM
-465 DQLKS
+465 DQLRS

-488 GSVLFTKFQGLFTKY
+488 SSVLFTKFQGLFTKY

-537 SNAQVRLLPVTG
+537 SNAQVRLLPVAG
-549 SSAATTQAYVQGDTA
+549 SNAATTQAYVQGDTA

-582 VAVTVDATDPAVG
+582 VAVTVDATDSAVG

-687 AAVAVNAAND
+687 AAVAVNAADD

-709 SAVGGV
+709 SAVSGA

-896 ILDPQGRRKKSRTQ
+896 ILDPQGSASR
-910 PATAIIGSGR
+910 
-920 TYKGFLIKS
+920 
-929 AAPAWAVSAQTTR
+929 AQVAMILMN
-942 RQYRS
+942 YVEHVVNA

>member
-154 PATRTHPEDF
+154 PATRTEPEDF

-176 VIATFTPAA
+176 VLATFTPAEGNKA
-185 GNEAGSLSYVARPVE
+185 GGLSYVARPVE

-266 EPTILPMY
+266 QPTILPMY

-286 ADAGMSAV
+286 ADAGMSVV

-372 DDLTEYAREFGF
+372 DDLTEYARKFGF
-384 STAMLKTVAG
+384 TTAMLKTVAG

-411 VTKIIENIDKI
+411 VTKIVANIDQI
-422 IEDVASIPVAEG
+422 IDDVAAVPIAEG

-576 TGAQSG
+576 TGAQPG

-620 SGTVTLDARALAAL
+620 SGTVTLDARVLAAL

-662 AAATLANA
+662 ATATLANA

-687 AAVAVNAAND
+687 AAVAVNAADD

-709 SAVGGV
+709 SAVGGA

-779 LVSVLWRLAGAPAP
+779 LVSVLWRLAGEPAP
-793 KAPNTFVDV
+793 KTPNTFVDV

-867 ASVSGWAE
+867 GSVSGWAE

-888 GTVRDGQT
+888 GTVRGGQT
-896 ILDPQGRRKKSRTQ
+896 ILDPQGSASR
-910 PATAIIGSGR
+910 
-920 TYKGFLIKS
+920 
-929 AAPAWAVSAQTTR
+929 AQVAMILMN
-942 RQYRS
+942 YVEHVVNA

>member
-154 PATRTHPEDF
+154 PATRTEPEDF

-176 VIATFTPAA
+176 VLATFTPAEGNKA
-185 GNEAGSLSYVARPVE
+185 GGLSYVARPVE

-266 EPTILPMY
+266 QPTILPMY

-286 ADAGMSAV
+286 ADAGMSVV
-294 FTGHMHAVDIAAMT
+294 FTGHMHAVDIATMT

-319 TGSALTYPCPIR
+319 TGSALTYPCPVR

-359 NYTDPATGVAYVI
+359 HYTDPATGVAYVI

-384 STAMLKTVAG
+384 TTAMLKTVAG
-394 DFVKSFFG
+394 DFIKSFFG

-411 VTKIIENIDKI
+411 VTKIVANIDQI
-422 IEDVASIPVAEG
+422 IDDVAAIPIAEG

-662 AAATLANA
+662 AAATLARA
-670 SVLVDG
+670 SVTVDG

-687 AAVAVNAAND
+687 AAVAVNAADD

-709 SAVGGV
+709 SAVGGA

-843 LYNYAHSKGYDV
+843 LYNYAHNKGYDV
-855 SARADLTAFPDA
+855 SARAALTAFPDA

-896 ILDPQGRRKKSRTQ
+896 ILDPQGSASR
-910 PATAIIGSGR
+910 
-920 TYKGFLIKS
+920 
-929 AAPAWAVSAQTTR
+929 AQVAMILMN
-942 RQYRS
+942 YVEHVVNA

>member
-20 LVFTLTVPALAAE
+20 LVLTLTVPALAAD

-58 TEDFEHAFNSDR
+58 TADFEHALNSDR
-70 KLLKESSSVLHEML
+70 KLLKESSAILHEMF
-84 ERVRADKPDI
+84 EQVRADKPDI

-121 QDVPGLKIYVI
+121 QDIPGLKIYVI

-144 NFNTADGKAV
+144 NFNTPDGKAV

-200 GLTVIAMDTC
+200 GLTIVAMDTC
-210 RYSSDNTSNGDDEHE
+210 RYSKENTSNGTDEHE

-384 STAMLKTVAG
+384 STDMLKTVAG

-422 IEDVASIPVAEG
+422 IEDVAAIPVAEG

-450 GEDDGNYPAWVQSGI
+450 GEDDGNYPAWVQSGM
-465 DQLKS
+465 DQLRS

-488 GSVLFTKFQGLFTKY
+488 SSVLFTKFQGLFTKY
-503 LKSQLNDLLVKIVV
+503 LKGQLNDLLVKIVV

-549 SSAATTQAYVQGDTA
+549 SSATSTQAYVQDGTS
-564 TVFLTSRQLRAA
+564 TVFLSSRQLRAA
-576 TGAQSG
+576 TNAQSG
-582 VAVTVDATDPAVG
+582 ATVTVDATDPAAS
-595 TVVLAGRSIANACD
+595 TVVLAGHSIANARE
-609 AGAAALQVKFR
+609 AGVAALQVKFK
-620 SGTVTLDARALAAL
+620 SGTVALNASALAAL
-634 DLHKDVAVSLAS
+634 DLHKDVVVSLAN
-646 GASLNAAQQRA
+646 GASLNAAQRRA
-657 LGSQA
+657 LGKQA
-662 AAATLANA
+662 DSAVLATA
-670 SVLVDG
+670 SVTVDG
-676 AAASCPAGSVR
+676 AAVKYPAGGVR
-687 AAVAVNAAND
+687 ATVSARALENM
-697 LTAWSLADDGSI
+697 TAWNLADDGSI
-709 SAVGGV
+709 SAVGGA
-715 YDAGQQTYAFD
+715 YNAEQQTYSFN
-726 VVNGV
+726 VLNGV
-731 TAIARFPF
+731 TAMASFPF
-739 TDVVAGT
+739 TDVPAGA

-760 FAGMTPTTFAPNAT
+760 FAGETATTFAPNQT
-774 MTRAM
+774 MNRAM
-779 LVSVLWRLAGAPAP
+779 LVTVLWSLAGKPAP
-793 KAPNTFVDV
+793 KGVNTFSDV
-802 PDGAWYTDAVTWA
+802 PNGEWYTNAVTWA
-815 AENGVVSGIGGSR
+815 AENSVVTGVGSGR
-828 FDPSGFV
+828 FDPNGAV
-835 TREQTAEI
+835 TREQAAVI
-843 LYNYAHSKGYDV
+843 LYKYAQSKGYDV

-867 ASVSGWAE
+867 GSVSDWAQD
-875 EALSWANAAGLIN
+875 ALAWANATGLIQ
-888 GTVRDGQT
+888 GTVYGSKT
-896 ILDPQGRRKKSRTQ
+896 ILDPQGSASRAQ
-910 PATAIIGSGR
+910 VAAI
-920 TYKGFLIKS
+920 L
-929 AAPAWAVSAQTTR
+929 
-942 RQYRS
+942 RSYVEHVVNA

>member
-154 PATRTHPEDF
+154 PATRTEPEDF

-176 VIATFTPAA
+176 VLATFTPAEGNKA
-185 GNEAGSLSYVARPVE
+185 GGLSYVARPVE

-266 EPTILPMY
+266 QPTILPMY

-286 ADAGMSAV
+286 ADAGMSVV

-308 TKAGNTFYDIE
+308 TKAGNTLYDIE
-319 TGSALTYPCPIR
+319 TGSALTYPCPVR

-359 NYTDPATGVAYVI
+359 HYTDPATGVAYVI

-384 STAMLKTVAG
+384 TTAMLKTVAG

-411 VTKIIENIDKI
+411 VTKIVANIDQI
-422 IEDVASIPVAEG
+422 IDDVAAVPIAEG

-549 SSAATTQAYVQGDTA
+549 SNAATTQAYVQGDTA

-634 DLHKDVAVSLAS
+634 DLHKDVAVSLAG

-687 AAVAVNAAND
+687 AAVAVNAADD

-709 SAVGGV
+709 SAVSGA

-739 TDVVAGT
+739 TDVAAGT

-896 ILDPQGRRKKSRTQ
+896 ILDPQGSASR
-910 PATAIIGSGR
+910 
-920 TYKGFLIKS
+920 
-929 AAPAWAVSAQTTR
+929 AQVAMILMN
-942 RQYRS
+942 YVEHVVNA

>member
-1 MKTKMHNGSRL
+1 MNHSKRIGSRL
-12 LSLLLAVV
+12 LSLLLAVALV
-20 LVFTLTVPALAAE
+20 LALSVPAFAA
-33 KPQDMNLRIAVMSD
+33 QDSHSGADTGTLKIAVMSD
-47 LHYLSP
+47 DHYLSP
-53 DMIAD
+53 SMIRDTAD
-58 TEDFEHAFNSDR
+58 YTTALNSDR
-70 KLLKESSSVLHEML
+70 KMFAESDAILRTML
-84 ERVRADKPDI
+84 DAVRQDKPDV
-94 LLVSGDL
+94 LLISGDL

-107 ECHAALAKQLQQLQ
+107 ECHKALAKALQQLQ
-121 QDVPGLKIYVI
+121 RDVPGLKVYVI
-132 NGNHDIRNYNAK
+132 NGNHDIRNADAL

-154 PATRTHPEDF
+154 PATRTDPEDF
-164 KRIYDFVYSDPT
+164 KRIYDFIYSDPT
-176 VIATFTPAA
+176 VIATYTPPA
-185 GNEAGSLSYVARPVE
+185 GKEAGGLSYVARPADGYTLV
-200 GLTVIAMDTC
+200 VIDTG
-210 RYSSDNTSNGDDEHE
+210 RYSSDNTSTGKNEHE
-225 TSGAISADLEKW
+225 TSGAISADLEQW
-237 VIEQTAAAKARGD
+237 VIDQIKAAKARGD
-250 LVIGL
+250 VVLGMQ
-255 EHHGLVPHFDV
+255 HHGLVAHFDV
-266 EPTILPMY
+266 QPTILPMY
-274 LVNGYERIAQEY
+274 LVNDYERLSQEY
-286 ADAGMSAV
+286 ADAGMSV
-294 FTGHMHAVDIAAMT
+294 MFTGHSHAVDIASAT
-308 TKAGNTFYDIE
+308 TVAGNTIYDIE
-319 TGSALTYPCPIR
+319 TGSGLTYPSPLR
-331 FVDLRRSTVGGE
+331 FVELRRSADATV
-343 TNTYMS
+343 
-349 VSTKTHIGPI
+349 VSTGVRTHFGPI
-359 NYTDPATGVAYVI
+359 HYTDPLTGTAKTI
-372 DDLTEYAREFGF
+372 DDLTEYGRAHGF
-384 STAMLKTVAG
+384 TTDMLKTVAG
-394 DFVKSFFG
+394 SFVKSFFG
-402 KYLPNDTWP
+402 KFLPNDTWP
-411 VTKIIENIDKI
+411 VTKIIANIDQI
-422 IEDVASIPVAEG
+422 IDDVAAVPIAEG

-441 NWIYRCNLA
+441 NWIYQCNLA
-450 GEDDGNYPAWVQSGI
+450 GEDDGNYPAWVQSGV

-477 LDIVAKDAFGR
+477 LDIVARDTFGC
-488 GSVLFTKFQGLFTKY
+488 GSVLFTKFQGLFTRY

-517 SMSVDNNCPDDND
+517 SMSVDNNCADDND
-530 KTILLEG
+530 MTFLIANSG
-537 SNAQVRLLPVTG
+537 DAQIRLLPVSG
-549 SSAATTQAYVQGDTA
+549 SSAATTQAYVQGSTA

-576 TGAQSG
+576 TDAQFD
-582 VAVTVDATDPAVG
+582 ATVTINATDPAAD
-595 TVVLAGRSIANACD
+595 TVILSGRSIINARN
-609 AGAAALQVKFR
+609 AGVAALQVKFR

-662 AAATLANA
+662 ATATLANA

-687 AAVAVNAAND
+687 AAVAVNAADD

-709 SAVGGV
+709 SAVGGA

-779 LVSVLWRLAGAPAP
+779 LVSVLWRLAGEPAP

-855 SARADLTAFPDA
+855 SARADLTVFPDA
-867 ASVSGWAE
+867 GSVSGWAE
-875 EALSWANAAGLIN
+875 KALSWANAAGLIN

-896 ILDPQGRRKKSRTQ
+896 ILDPQGSASR
-910 PATAIIGSGR
+910 
-920 TYKGFLIKS
+920 
-929 AAPAWAVSAQTTR
+929 AQVAMILMN
-942 RQYRS
+942 YVEHVVNA